1 MSETTRA
8 KIVAGATAA
17 LAAGGPR
24 RFTMSE
30 VCEHAGVS
38 RGTLYR
44 YFTDREQLRA
54 AVRQHV
60 VTTVEQSVAAAV
72 QARPEIEHRVRVVL
86 LALSQHTARHPELR
100 LLVDREPALALS
112 FLADEF
118 PAILTIVTDALR
130 PALRESAAVVTGA
143 LTERQVAEILLRMML
158 TGDLV
163 PSRGS
168 RSLAQRGADLWDS
181 LAGATPA
188 VPIRIA
194 S

>member
-8 KIVAGATAA
+8 KIVAGATVA
-17 LAAGGPR
+17 LAANGER

-30 VCEHAGVS
+30 VCDHAGVS

-54 AVRQHV
+54 AVRRHV
-60 VTTVEQSVAAAV
+60 VTTLEQSLATAV

-86 LALSQHTARHPELR
+86 QTLSQHTTRHPELR
-100 LLVDREPALALS
+100 ELVAREPALALS
-112 FLADEF
+112 FLTAEF
-118 PAILTIVTDALR
+118 PSILSVVTDALR
-130 PALRESAAVVTGA
+130 PALRECAAVATGA
-143 LTERQVAEILLRMML
+143 LTDRQVAEILLRLMI

-168 RSLAQRGADLWDS
+168 RALAQRTADLWES
-181 LAGATPA
+181 FVGTASAMP
-188 VPIRIA
+188 VRIA